1 MANPPPQHASAFLS
15 AHSGKELDCSHRLMQ
30 KHWLI
35 VADNMW
41 IFSII
46 AGSLGLIAV
55 FIDRIPSLVP
65 MIADGFGALF
75 FLAGGI
81 AWAVAMKGQTC
92 TEASLRKLYDNAIL
106 NQGCP
111 PNQKVSSNEGP
122 YCYVAGDQ
130 KADGWPLTDLWPNP
144 LKGLCQKAFANE
156 TFQFV
161 GFASFV
167 ILIGLGFLQAK
178 RKGSK
183 PSFVA

>member
-1 MANPPPQHASAFLS
+1 M
-15 AHSGKELDCSHRLMQ
+15 
-30 KHWLI
+30 
-35 VADNMW
+35 
-41 IFSII
+41 I

-65 MIADGFGALF
+65 IVADGLGALF

-92 TEASLRKLYDNAIL
+92 TEASLKQLYGNALL

-167 ILIGLGFLQAK
+167 VLIGLGFLQAK

-183 PSFVA
+183 PTFVA